1 MWRAPAVMAA
11 GHTLAVVVGVTS
23 VAGSW
28 SGFVGVAVGMM
39 AGVVVVVV
47 RVARAGVGAAGVVV
61 VRAIVAVVGTG
72 RSVGAESKSK

>member
-1 MWRAPAVMAA
+1 MAA

-28 SGFVGVAVGMM
+28 SG
-39 AGVVVVVV
+39 VVVRVTGFVV

-72 RSVGAESKSK
+72 TSVGAESKSK